1 MRRLFVP
8 RLADWGRRHM
18 AYDTRRRIVVRKT
31 DTLVVNGYEVDA
43 SVLGD
48 MMDPERRLLWAFV
61 RAENGVDIRP
71 VPYDETRVVWLAE
84 EDLRRREAPNEV

>member
-1 MRRLFVP
+1 
-8 RLADWGRRHM
+8 M

-31 DTLVVNGYEVDA
+31 DTLIIDGYEVDA

-71 VPYDETRVVWLAE
+71 VPYDEERVIWLTD
-84 EDLRRREAPNEV
+84 EDLQRKETPNEV